1 VQRQSQL
8 ARPAQRR
15 LRHFWSL
22 NVMHVDLVLRNARLI
37 DQATLVDIAVEG
49 GRIVAIGA
57 NIRCD
62 PVEEED
68 VEGRFAFPGFVDSHI
83 HLDKACILERC
94 SICAGTL
101 EEAVRETAKA
111 KAGFSEEDVY
121 EGASAIVRQA
131 IIHGTTRMRTFVEI
145 DPRAG
150 MRSFEALKRVRD
162 RFAFAIDI
170 QICAFAQEGLTQ
182 EPETEALLDE
192 ALARGAGM
200 IGGCPY
206 TDPRPEEHIRR
217 IFALAKRHDVD
228 VDFHLD
234 FSLDPARTDL
244 PSVIEA
250 TRTNGYGGR
259 VTVGHMTNLSALD
272 PVARSELGRRIAE
285 AGIALTVLP
294 ATDLFLMGRDH
305 LSNIPRGVA
314 PAHLLLSDGVRAAIA
329 TNNILNPFTPF
340 GDASLARMANLYANI
355 MQLSRDQEIEQVFNM
370 VGAHAAA
377 IMRKDYGPHVG
388 AVADIVI
395 LDAADHRIAIR
406 TSAPALAG
414 WKAGR
419 KTFLRPR
426 PQIFDKDTA

>member
-1 VQRQSQL
+1 
-8 ARPAQRR
+8 
-15 LRHFWSL
+15 
-22 NVMHVDLVLRNARLI
+22 MHVDLVLRNASLI
-37 DQATLVDIAVEG
+37 NQATLVDIAVES
-49 GRIVAIGA
+49 GRIVAIGP

-62 PVEEED
+62 PGEEED
-68 VEGRFAFPGFVDSHI
+68 VEGRFAFPGFVDCHI

-121 EGASAIVRQA
+121 ERASAIVRLA
-131 IIHGTTRMRTFVEI
+131 IVHGTTRMRTFVEI

-150 MRSFEALKRVRD
+150 MRSFAAVKRVRD

-170 QICAFAQEGLTQ
+170 QICAFAQEGITH

-192 ALARGAGM
+192 ALRDGADM

-206 TDPRPEEHIRR
+206 TDARPDEHVRR
-217 IFALAKRHDVD
+217 IFALARKHDVD
-228 VDFHLD
+228 MDFHLD
-234 FSLDPARTDL
+234 FSLDPASTNL
-244 PSVIEA
+244 PAVIEA
-250 TRTNGYGGR
+250 TRASGYGGR

-272 PVARSELGRRIAE
+272 PVARSELGRKMAA

-294 ATDLFLMGRDH
+294 ATDLFLMGRDY
-305 LSNIPRGVA
+305 LSNVPRGIA
-314 PAHLLLSDGVRAAIA
+314 PAHLLLADGVQAAIA

-340 GDASLARMANLYANI
+340 GDASLARMANLYANV
-355 MQLSRDQEIEQVFNM
+355 MQLSRDHEIDQVFDM
-370 VGAHAAA
+370 VGARAAS
-377 IMRKDYGPHVG
+377 IMRKDYGLHVG

-395 LDAADHRIAIR
+395 LDAADHRSAIR

-414 WKAGR
+414 WKAGQ
-419 KTFLRPR
+419 KTFTRPR
-426 PQIFDKDTA
+426 PQIFEKVEL